1 MKELQQQQ
9 QHTVKTCHS
18 FVPVSGKESV
28 VLDFR
33 LRFKMSDGKVG
44 ENTGKVRVNG
54 I

>member
-1 MKELQQQQ
+1 MKEFHRHKIQS
-9 QHTVKTCHS
+9 CHYYL
-18 FVPVSGKESV
+18 PVSGKESV

-33 LRFKMSDGKVG
+33 LRFKMSDEKVG

>member
-1 MKELQQQQ
+1 MKELQQ
-9 QHTVKTCHS
+9 HTIQTCHY
-18 FVPVSGKESV
+18 FVPISGKESV

-33 LRFKMSDGKVG
+33 LRFKMSDEKVG

>member
-1 MKELQQQQ
+1 MKELQK
-9 QHTVKTCHS
+9 HTIQTCHS

-28 VLDFR
+28 ALDF
-33 LRFKMSDGKVG
+33 RFKMSDEKVG

>member
-1 MKELQQQQ
+1 MKELQQ
-9 QHTVKTCHS
+9 HTIETCSS

-33 LRFKMSDGKVG
+33 HGFKMSDEKVG
-44 ENTGKVRVNG
+44 ENTEKVRVNG